1 MTSEEEAD
9 HCADSAFPYLHYR
22 RQHADCQARSALL
35 CGIPKNFFCR
45 PKSRLYLSRHRRLTR
60 RFLSHSVVFRRFCAS
75 FNISRFS
82 VILWPS
88 QCIFRAFWCFKMHI
102 SAFLELPVFSSKPR
116 TRLMHLIIQ
125 FYYSQMPFVCQ

>member
-9 HCADSAFPYLHYR
+9 HCADSAFPYLYYR
-22 RQHADCQARSALL
+22 RQHADCQARAAFL
-35 CGIPKNFFCR
+35 CGISKNFFCR
-45 PKSRLYLSRHRRLTR
+45 PQSRLYLSRYRRLTR
-60 RFLSHSVVFRRFCAS
+60 RFLSHSAVFRRFYAS
-75 FNISRFS
+75 SRISRFS

-102 SAFLELPVFSSKPR
+102 SAFLEIPVFSIKSKSCP
-116 TRLMHLIIQ
+116 MHPTIQ